1 MILRTS
7 MMTAAIAAMALLSG
21 CVYPDTRGD
30 YRSGY
35 DQGGR
40 NDSTNYDNGYDRG
53 YDRNCRQCGVIV
65 DVERVYAE
73 RGGSGSTSGGG
84 AILGAIIGGVLG
96 NQVGK
101 GDGRKAATVA
111 GAVAGG
117 FAGNAVERNNN
128 GRDSNAYRIYVD
140 LDDGRN
146 ATVTQYRNPGLR
158 RGDRVIIR
166 NQQVEL
172 IR

>member
-1 MILRTS
+1 
-7 MMTAAIAAMALLSG
+7 MMTAAVAATALLGG

-30 YRSGY
+30 TRTSY
-35 DQGGR
+35 DEGR
-40 NDSTNYDNGYDRG
+40 RYDDSNNYDENDQRG
-53 YDRNCRQCGVIV
+53 YESNCRQCGVIV

-73 RGGSGSTSGGG
+73 RGGSTSGGG
-84 AILGAIIGGVLG
+84 AVLGAIIGGVLG

-101 GDGRKAATVA
+101 GDGRKVATVA

-117 FAGNAVERNNN
+117 FAGNAVERNSN
-128 GRDSNAYRIYVD
+128 GRESNAYRIFVD
-140 LDDGRN
+140 MDDGRN

-158 RGDRVIIR
+158 RGDRVVIR
-166 NQQVEL
+166 NQQVEI

>member
-1 MILRTS
+1 MIFRYSL
-7 MMTAAIAAMALLSG
+7 MTAAVATMALLGG

-30 YRSGY
+30 YRTSY

-40 NDSTNYDNGYDRG
+40 YNSNTYDDGYRG
-53 YDRNCRQCGVIV
+53 NTNCRQCGTVV
-65 DVERVYAE
+65 DIERTYAD
-73 RGGSGSTSGGG
+73 RGGSTSGGG
-84 AILGAIIGGVLG
+84 AVLGAIIGGVLG

-117 FAGNAVERNNN
+117 FAGNAVERNSD

>member
-1 MILRTS
+1 MIFRYSL
-7 MMTAAIAAMALLSG
+7 MTLAVATMALLGG

-30 YRSGY
+30 YRAGY
-35 DQGGR
+35 DQGGGY
-40 NDSTNYDNGYDRG
+40 NNSSSYDRG
-53 YDRNCRQCGVIV
+53 YNTNCRQCGVVV
-65 DVERVYAE
+65 DVERTYAD
-73 RGGSGSTSGGG
+73 RRGSTSGGG
-84 AILGAIIGGVLG
+84 AVLGAIIGGVLG

-101 GDGRKAATVA
+101 GDGRKVATVA

-117 FAGNAVERNNN
+117 FAGNAVERNRDD
-128 GRDSNAYRIYVD
+128 RDSNAYRIYVD
-140 LDDGRN
+140 LDDGRT

-158 RGDRVIIR
+158 RGDRVVIR